1 MGLREHMLR
10 YSHPSA
16 AAEAAKELG
25 LKAEDLFPLTY
36 RQAVPVEGEVN
47 VREGEC
53 RYAKG
58 GV

>member
-1 MGLREHMLR
+1 MLR
-10 YSHPSA
+10 YSHPNA

-25 LKAEDLFPLTY
+25 LKAEDQFPLTY
-36 RQAVPVEGEVN
+36 RLAVPVEGEVN